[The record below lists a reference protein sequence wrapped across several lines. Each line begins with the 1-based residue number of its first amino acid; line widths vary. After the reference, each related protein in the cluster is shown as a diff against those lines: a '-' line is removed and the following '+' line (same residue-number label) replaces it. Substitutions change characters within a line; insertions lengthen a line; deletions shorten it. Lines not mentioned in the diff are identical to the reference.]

1 MQATA
6 TAAKPP
12 KSTTRPRAETLP
24 ALMPLPSIEKPAGIF
39 WAVAALNEDAELQAI
54 EGMALHLCR
63 KADLANLTG
72 NAAHTRR
79 IALIAARGRAET
91 ERNLYFEKCRR
102 AGGLLYAWRGSRA
115 LLQTLPASLRGAA

>member
-24 ALMPLPSIEKPAGIF
+24 ALMPLPFIETEPVIF
-39 WAVAALNEDAELQAI
+39 WAVAALNADAELQAI
-54 EGMALHLCR
+54 EGMSAHLR
-63 KADLANLTG
+63 LKADLANRTG

-79 IALIAARGRAET
+79 IALIAAKRRAKGA
-91 ERNLYFEKCRR
+91 RNLDFEKCR
-102 AGGLLYAWRGSRA
+102 AKGGLLYAWRGSRA
-115 LLQTLPASLRGAA
+115 LLQTLPTSLQGAA